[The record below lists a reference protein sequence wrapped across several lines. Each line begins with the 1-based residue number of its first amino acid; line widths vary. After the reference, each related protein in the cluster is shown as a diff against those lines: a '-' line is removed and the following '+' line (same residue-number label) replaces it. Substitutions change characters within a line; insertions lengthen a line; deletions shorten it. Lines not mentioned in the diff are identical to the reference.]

1 MLKKTFL
8 MGFVLTMSILSFTQA
23 QQTISLEEVLS
34 KAMNNNLTLREQTV
48 NADIAQLDAA
58 KSNAIFLPRVNA
70 GYTATRTNDPLN
82 VFGTKLK
89 QQIVQATDFNPTL
102 LNNPSEINNF
112 NAAVKVEQ
120 PLFNLDGIYMRSAAK
135 AKALAMRYQ
144 LERSKEYVA
153 FQVKQMYAQLQL
165 FYAANAVLEKA
176 KETVTANVD
185 LVENMSKQGY
195 TKPSDN
201 LEVKVRLIDME
212 NKILDN
218 KINIQNLSDQLYY
231 VMGEQAQDILQPSA
245 LNKNITETASL
256 LKNSNLQEN
265 RADFLAYQEGIKA
278 REQMVRAN
286 RSKFAPRINAFGQY
300 EINDS
305 EIFKGGAD
313 NYVIGMQLSWNLF
326 NGNQNRKDVQKSK
339 AELESAEIAYQGY
352 QVKSQMEL
360 NKARRDVE
368 NALAKI
374 SLTETALKQAEES
387 YRIRKNRFSEGL
399 EKTTDLLKDETLV
412 EEKNLNYLQALFQL
426 KIAVYYLDFLTTANN

>member
-245 LNKNITETASL
+245 LNKNIPETASL

-286 RSKFAPRINAFGQY
+286 RSKFAPSINAFGQY

-399 EKTTDLLKDETLV
+399 EKTTDLLKDETQV